1 MQARN
6 TRASGP
12 LLDPNIIFP
21 EVPKTSTQLP
31 DNASVIGLI
40 KYHIRKGTGVC
51 SERDVLREVAK
62 LVYSKWWHDTVYCIS
77 LEGIVYKMSQLYK
90 QYRDGWLRLKQGRET
105 SAAAMKYKELVE
117 TRNHLFDIFPNDP
130 KLGEKRIEHCKLDW
144 GVKMSPAEKSYYEDQ
159 KITRKQFCDRAVDPV
174 WYTAMMKKQRLR
186 ERGVEAQEQMTKAME
201 YKSLAEIEK
210 VLTEDGALEDSPLKV
225 NAVPDIDY
233 NENES
238 NTVKRKLEDDN
249 ESDYLPIKFRHVRDS
264 DRKVKEGVYRVVA
277 DLIGRGL
284 SLNES
289 VHAITIISNGLF
301 SRNWFA
307 QEKCENERDT
317 RDMLP
322 SLKSIREALSLI
334 ETQALSQTVDKM
346 VEGRSKGSMV
356 THAIDST
363 TKRGLGQFAAQGIH
377 IGRESALP
385 MPLINICG
393 ESTNDIALQIDQGF
407 HCLAISKGIPV
418 EEVYKLVSTHM
429 TDSVEHNKGF
439 NKILQEMYSLDEPAG
454 QLFCGS
460 HTTLG
465 FSSAMDKLVIVIEE
479 DMKIS
484 HITSK
489 FMVGLD
495 ADSKNSSVA
504 GTALDIMLKLVAPEY
519 SHKMWNYYNE
529 FCLYLDTHKVEKV
542 MFAYKDQRFGCLSR
556 AAAVLLFLYE
566 HLANFLTENTQIVNK
581 LACLARELLELPYI
595 KTVFL
600 VFAAIGIHIIE
611 PFYVSTIQTGAT
623 HTSLKKFYKE
633 LYDGMD
639 TTVDI
644 TFFQF
649 GKPEFSAVSAGLF
662 EGVKSSYGTNVI
674 DVVKSF
680 SAEFGEEGISL
691 VNFMLPK
698 LRQVLGRQR
707 RDYCLD
713 QTAFPA
719 QFPVEQQAENIDDCP
734 VTNLEMERFCGKV
747 DYRQNKL
754 KKLTAI
760 SRSIILGKVKSAD
773 GEETNFRNFKQQ
785 TLARRELQ
793 LKWSDKMKE
802 KFKAGADLKQ
812 ISALQKEKKRL
823 DKLEI
828 LKKAGGPFTDALEV
842 EKFLAD
848 SQIKTEQ
855 KKHRMKMEMQF
866 ARDSS
871 TTLPKVDPLF
881 RIQVVLPNKKRR
893 DKTAVEF
900 GESLMV
906 FLGKKADRSI
916 MDYSAF
922 KISLNK
928 LSM

>member
-1 MQARN
+1 MLSKN

-12 LLDPNIIFP
+12 LLDPVVIFP
-21 EVPKTSTQLP
+21 ECPRTTSQLP
-31 DNASVIGLI
+31 DIATVIGLI
-40 KYHIRKGTGVC
+40 KYYLREGKC
-51 SERDVLREVAK
+51 SKSEKDVVREVAK
-62 LVYSKWWHDTVYCIS
+62 LVYSKWWHDTVYCITMD
-77 LEGIVYKMSQLYK
+77 GIVYKMTELYK
-90 QYRDGWLRLKQGRET
+90 QYKDGWLRLKQGRDK
-105 SAAAMKYKELVE
+105 SVAAEKYKELVE
-117 TRNHLFDIFPNDP
+117 KKNHLFDIFPSDP
-130 KLGEKRIEHCKLDW
+130 KLGEKRREHCQLDW
-144 GVKMSPAEKSYYEDQ
+144 GVKMSQAEKSYYEDQ
-159 KITRKQFCDRAVDPV
+159 KIERKQHCDRAVDPV

-186 ERGVEAQEQMTKAME
+186 EREELSKQEMTKTMQ
-201 YKSLAEIEK
+201 YKSLKDIEA
-210 VLTEDGALEDSPLKV
+210 VLLDNGAVLEDSPLKV
-225 NAVPDIDY
+225 EKDTDY
-233 NENES
+233 NENEPK
-238 NTVKRKLEDDN
+238 TVKRKLESEN
-249 ESDYLPIKFRHVRDS
+249 EMDSLPLQFRHVRDS
-264 DRKVKEGVYRVVA
+264 SRKVKEEVYRVVA

-289 VHAITIISNGLF
+289 VQAVVGNGLF
-301 SRNWFA
+301 DRNWCE
-307 QEKCENERDT
+307 QEKEKNTDT

-322 SLKSIREALSLI
+322 SLRSIQEALSLI

-346 VEGRSKGSMV
+346 VEGRGKGRMI

-363 TKRGLGQFAAQGIH
+363 TKKGLGQFATQGIH
-377 IGRESALP
+377 VGRDSALP
-385 MPLINICG
+385 MPLINISG
-393 ESTNDIALQIDQGF
+393 ETTKDIALQIDQGF
-407 HCLAISKGIPV
+407 HCLAVSRGIPV

-429 TDSVEHNKGF
+429 SDSVEHNKGF
-439 NKILQEMYSLDEPAG
+439 NKILQEMYSLEEPAG

-465 FSSAMDKLVIVIEE
+465 FSSAMDKLVSAIEE

-495 ADSKNSSVA
+495 VDSKNTSVA
-504 GTALDIMLKLVAPEY
+504 GTALDILLKLVAPEY

-529 FCLYLDTHKVEKV
+529 FCLYLDAHEVEKV

-566 HLANFLTENTQIVNK
+566 HLGNFLTENNQIVNK
-581 LACLARELLELPYI
+581 LACLARELLELPYL

-600 VFAAIGIHIIE
+600 VFAAIGVHIIE
-611 PFYVSTIQTGAT
+611 PFYVRTIQTGAT

-639 TTVDI
+639 TKVDI

-649 GKPEFSAVSAGLF
+649 SKPEFSAVTDGLF
-662 EGVKSSYGTNVI
+662 KGVKSSYGEDVMNV
-674 DVVKSF
+674 VTGF
-680 SAEFGEEGISL
+680 SAEIGEDGVGL
-691 VNFMLPK
+691 VNLMLPK

-713 QTAFPA
+713 EEAFPA
-719 QFPVEQQAENIDDCP
+719 QYPVEQQAENVDDCP

-754 KKLTAI
+754 KKLAAI
-760 SRSIILGKVKSAD
+760 SRSIVLGKADKDGGD
-773 GEETNFRNFKQQ
+773 GEKPSFRSFKDQ
-785 TLARRELQ
+785 TLARRELE
-793 LKWSDKMKE
+793 LDWSAKMKE

-828 LKKAGGPFTDALEV
+828 LKKAGGPFTDASEV
-842 EKFLAD
+842 EKFLNDVVVSPEA
-848 SQIKTEQ
+848 
-855 KKHRMKMEMQF
+855 KKQRMKMEMQF

-881 RIQVVLPNKKRR
+881 KIQVVLPNKKRR
-893 DKTAVEF
+893 DKTSTEF
-900 GESLMV
+900 GEALMV

-916 MDYSAF
+916 MEYSAF
-922 KISLNK
+922 QNSLTK

>member
-1 MQARN
+1 M
-6 TRASGP
+6 
-12 LLDPNIIFP
+12 
-21 EVPKTSTQLP
+21 
-31 DNASVIGLI
+31 
-40 KYHIRKGTGVC
+40 
-51 SERDVLREVAK
+51 
-62 LVYSKWWHDTVYCIS
+62 
-77 LEGIVYKMSQLYK
+77 
-90 QYRDGWLRLKQGRET
+90 
-105 SAAAMKYKELVE
+105 
-117 TRNHLFDIFPNDP
+117 
-130 KLGEKRIEHCKLDW
+130 
-144 GVKMSPAEKSYYEDQ
+144 
-159 KITRKQFCDRAVDPV
+159 
-174 WYTAMMKKQRLR
+174 
-186 ERGVEAQEQMTKAME
+186 
-201 YKSLAEIEK
+201 
-210 VLTEDGALEDSPLKV
+210 
-225 NAVPDIDY
+225 
-233 NENES
+233 
-238 NTVKRKLEDDN
+238 
-249 ESDYLPIKFRHVRDS
+249 
-264 DRKVKEGVYRVVA
+264 
-277 DLIGRGL
+277 
-284 SLNES
+284 
-289 VHAITIISNGLF
+289 
-301 SRNWFA
+301 
-307 QEKCENERDT
+307 
-317 RDMLP
+317 
-322 SLKSIREALSLI
+322 
-334 ETQALSQTVDKM
+334 
-346 VEGRSKGSMV
+346 
-356 THAIDST
+356 
-363 TKRGLGQFAAQGIH
+363 
-377 IGRESALP
+377 
-385 MPLINICG
+385 
-393 ESTNDIALQIDQGF
+393 
-407 HCLAISKGIPV
+407 
-418 EEVYKLVSTHM
+418 
-429 TDSVEHNKGF
+429 
-439 NKILQEMYSLDEPAG
+439 
-454 QLFCGS
+454 
-460 HTTLG
+460 
-465 FSSAMDKLVIVIEE
+465 
-479 DMKIS
+479 
-484 HITSK
+484 
-489 FMVGLD
+489 
-495 ADSKNSSVA
+495 
-504 GTALDIMLKLVAPEY
+504 
-519 SHKMWNYYNE
+519 
-529 FCLYLDTHKVEKV
+529 
-542 MFAYKDQRFGCLSR
+542 
-556 AAAVLLFLYE
+556 
-566 HLANFLTENTQIVNK
+566 ANFLTENTQIVNK

-662 EGVKSSYGTNVI
+662 EGFKSSYGTNVI

-734 VTNLEMERFCGKV
+734 VTNLEMER
-747 DYRQNKL
+747 
-754 KKLTAI
+754 
-760 SRSIILGKVKSAD
+760 
-773 GEETNFRNFKQQ
+773 
-785 TLARRELQ
+785 
-793 LKWSDKMKE
+793 SDKMKE